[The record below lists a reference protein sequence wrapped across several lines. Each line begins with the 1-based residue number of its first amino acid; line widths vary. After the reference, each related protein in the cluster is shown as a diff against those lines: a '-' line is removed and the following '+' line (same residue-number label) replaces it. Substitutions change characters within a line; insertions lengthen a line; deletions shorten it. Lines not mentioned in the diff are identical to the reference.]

1 LNKNLEEALGGEVT
15 NTSGAALSNPCEQ
28 VRRRYHFNSFRK
40 AQLLRARKYL
50 NEVLLDQLPVLADMQ
65 VLGWGGGGGGGGRL
79 Q

>member
-1 LNKNLEEALGGEVT
+1 
-15 NTSGAALSNPCEQ
+15 

-65 VLGWGGGGGGGGRL
+65 VLGWGRGRGRGWRL

>member
-1 LNKNLEEALGGEVT
+1 MHRVFAYTYLYNQKK
-15 NTSGAALSNPCEQ
+15 

-65 VLGWGGGGGGGGRL
+65 VGVSGMRVAAVEEHWC
-79 Q
+79 